1 MVIKIGLQNH
11 SLNHLNCV
19 YIYIKGRSTSRE
31 GLHQGDGLYQGD
43 GLSQGGGLHQGG
55 LHQWPRGRSAS
66 PPNYAAIACI
76 LITTHYKRESA
87 IKDYGAL

>member
-1 MVIKIGLQNH
+1 MEV
-11 SLNHLNCV
+11 
-19 YIYIKGRSTSRE
+19 YIKGMVYTR
-31 GLHQGDGLYQGD
+31 D

-76 LITTHYKRESA
+76 LITAHYKRESEKA
-87 IKDYGAL
+87 PPKIMVPYKNKNARHIIPSFYR